1 MFLLSGCATLKLIS
15 LGLSSINYLTT
26 GKSLSDHAISA
37 MAEQDYALHRMVFD
51 EMVCRKTNHK

>member
-26 GKSLSDHAISA
+26 GKSLSDHA
-37 MAEQDYALHRMVFD
+37 MAAQDCALHRMVFD